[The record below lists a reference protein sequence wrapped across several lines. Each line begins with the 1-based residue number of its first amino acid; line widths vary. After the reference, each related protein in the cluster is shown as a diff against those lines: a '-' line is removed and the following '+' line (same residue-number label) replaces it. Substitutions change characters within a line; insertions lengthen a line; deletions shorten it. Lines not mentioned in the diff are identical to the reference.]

1 MHFYPTYKEL
11 ALRFIFSPTSNT
23 EKSNTIKD
31 SLKTVM
37 SEKQKKRPNFSKR
50 FVCFGL
56 AGDQFEKGHS
66 RGWEQN
72 LTPADELLLAARADA
87 CGRMAALVD
96 CRATT
101 PGNLS
106 GNTGELGETAVMSN
120 SRKPSASPAHSHQGL
135 KKRFA

>member
-1 MHFYPTYKEL
+1 MSFRCMHFYPTYKEL

-56 AGDQFEKGHS
+56 AGDQFEKATVEGGS
-66 RGWEQN
+66 RTLPQQ
-72 LTPADELLLAARADA
+72 
-87 CGRMAALVD
+87 
-96 CRATT
+96 
-101 PGNLS
+101 
-106 GNTGELGETAVMSN
+106 MS
-120 SRKPSASPAHSHQGL
+120 SC
-135 KKRFA
+135 